1 MRKLITIPN
10 ILTFSRIALTVLFL
24 KLFFAEG
31 LYCQYLALVVFGVA
45 SLTDRYDG
53 KFARTRGLSTGFGR
67 FLDPLADKILTF
79 SVLVSLV
86 IKGLVAAWMVGVI
99 LVREIVITGMRV
111 RGLRSG
117 RQMATSKLAKWKTAI
132 QLAVIFTILVF
143 LNLQKAFVRWRIH
156 SPLLD
161 DDFSHYFLN
170 GAMAA
175 MMVLAVI
182 SAVPYLLGRSK

>member
-1 MRKLITIPN
+1 MKTLITVPN

-24 KLFFAEG
+24 KLFFTEG
-31 LYCQYLALVVFGVA
+31 LYCQYLALVVFGLA
-45 SLTDRYDG
+45 SLTDKYDG
-53 KFARTRGLSTGFGR
+53 KFARRAGLSTGLGR

-143 LNLQKAFVRWRIH
+143 LNLQKTLIRWRIY

-170 GAMAA
+170 GATAA
-175 MMVLAVI
+175 MMVLALI
-182 SAVPYLLGRSK
+182 SAAPYLLGRTK

>member
-1 MRKLITIPN
+1 MKKLITIPN

-31 LYCQYLALVVFGVA
+31 LYCQYLALVVFVAA
-45 SLTDRYDG
+45 SLTDKYDG
-53 KFARTRGLSTGFGR
+53 KFARSRGSSTAFGR

-86 IKGLVAAWMVGVI
+86 IKGLVAAWIVGVI

-132 QLAVIFTILVF
+132 QLAVLFLILVF
-143 LNLQKAFVRWRIH
+143 LSLQKTFVRWGIY

-170 GAMAA
+170 GATMA
-175 MMVLAVI
+175 MMVLSLI
-182 SAVPYLLGRSK
+182 SAVPYLLGRHK